1 MKIVSKAEAVSC
13 IESGNRVFI
22 QGAAMTP
29 NALVD
34 AMCDRYQELS
44 DVEIISIHTEGNAK
58 YAHEPYH
65 QSFKMNS
72 CFVGQNVRRVVNST
86 QGDYIPIF
94 LSEIHLLFRQGILP
108 IDVAIVQVSP
118 PDKHG
123 TVP

>member
-44 DVEIISIHTEGNAK
+44 DVEIISIHTEAMPNM
-58 YAHEPYH
+58 PT
-65 QSFKMNS
+65 S
-72 CFVGQNVRRVVNST
+72 
-86 QGDYIPIF
+86 PIIKV
-94 LSEIHLLFRQGILP
+94 LR
-108 IDVAIVQVSP
+108 
-118 PDKHG
+118 
-123 TVP
+123 